1 MEKIKILFLGSNW
14 EALHTLKV
22 LYSDNRFTV
31 IGVITQPDKPVGRK
45 QEILPTEIKLFCNDN
60 NIPVYHTL
68 GDIERYKEAMSLF
81 NPDVILCKSFG
92 EIIPDFFLKYPKYGA
107 INVHYSLLPL
117 YRGAVPIQKAILD
130 GAEITGISIVKMVEK
145 FDAGPI
151 LSQHTEK
158 ILPNDTN
165 LSLRERLV
173 KLTGEILPDI
183 LYKWCNNEIDA
194 IEQNHQKAT
203 FCWQKDIAKEV
214 AEIDFIK
221 DESVKIDRMC
231 RALIP
236 WPVAWFMFGEIR
248 IKLFAISFIDTS
260 EKDLLSNLSNQSEIG
275 QLFTYR
281 NRLFVKC
288 QDKEIIEISDLQE
301 EGKNRTKPI
310 DFINGH
316 KKSLL
321 SI

>member
-22 LYSDNRFTV
+22 LFEDVRFSI

-45 QEILPTEIKLFCNDN
+45 QEILPTEIKLYCNEN

-68 GDIERYKEAMSLF
+68 GDIERYKEAMSIF
-81 NPDVILCKSFG
+81 EPDVILCKSFG
-92 EIIPDFFLKYPKYGA
+92 EIIPDFFLSYSKHGA
-107 INVHYSLLPL
+107 INVHYSLLPK

-130 GAEITGISIVKMVEK
+130 GADITGISIVKMVAK
-145 FDAGPI
+145 LDAGPI

-158 ILPNDTN
+158 ILDNDTN
-165 LSLRERLV
+165 QSLRERLV

-183 LYKWCNNEIDA
+183 LYKWCNGEI
-194 IEQNHQKAT
+194 ITTEQDESKAT

-214 AEIDFIK
+214 AEIDFTKLDSIT
-221 DESVKIDRMC
+221 IDRMT
-231 RALIP
+231 RAFIP
-236 WPVAWFMFGEIR
+236 WPVAWFMYGAIR
-248 IKLFAISFIDTS
+248 IKLFAVVLLNDNEIIQNA
-260 EKDLLSNLSNQSEIG
+260 KDYKIG
-275 QLFTYR
+275 ELFTTQ
-281 NRLFVKC
+281 NRLFVKSAD
-288 QDKEIIEISDLQE
+288 DKILEITDLQE